1 MESVW
6 LFTVYY
12 CTLGRD
18 DCFSCERID
27 HSSSEIPDRLVY
39 WCGIWKSAYKSITA
53 TGLSSIPPG
62 KNNYCRSSKC
72 CHCTYMQAFWPLVAS
87 FAYVAIASACWHR
100 QPSILINFYEPWIL
114 LMMPRNLVL
123 KYFIIKKRVRHN
135 RNTFVHNRE
144 QCNLRR
150 VAIRDYSIP
159 MPDCLHVQ
167 SLIWATM
174 RPTHHSS

>member
-27 HSSSEIPDRLVY
+27 HSSSEIPGRV
-39 WCGIWKSAYKSITA
+39 IIHPSRK
-53 TGLSSIPPG
+53 

-72 CHCTYMQAFWPLVAS
+72 CHCTYMQTFWPLVSS
-87 FAYVAIASACWHR
+87 FAYVAIASACWHW

-114 LMMPRNLVL
+114 LMMPWNLFL
-123 KYFIIKKRVRHN
+123 RYFIIKKRVWHD
-135 RNTFVHNRE
+135 RNTFVNNRE
-144 QCNLRR
+144 QCSLRH
-150 VAIRDYSIP
+150 
-159 MPDCLHVQ
+159 M
-167 SLIWATM
+167 
-174 RPTHHSS
+174 